1 MCEKQNRERNE
12 MTSCKANQKPAG
24 DLNLVLS
31 DVEELL
37 KATASAGSE
46 NMKEVRCRLALAVAS
61 ARVAYDQL
69 KEMTVKTAKATDQV
83 IREIHINPS
92 RSPEAPEAVKL
103 IRRIIVSW
111 VAGPPVQP
119 ELHSA
124 IPNCPRVPASRISP
138 RMI

>member
-1 MCEKQNRERNE
+1 
-12 MTSCKANQKPAG
+12 MTTYKAKHKPAS
-24 DLNLVLS
+24 DLSLVLS
-31 DVEELL
+31 DAEALL
-37 KATASAGSE
+37 KVTASAGSE

-61 ARVAYDQL
+61 ARAAYDQL
-69 KEMTVKTAKATDQV
+69 KEMTVKTAKATDHV

-103 IRRIIVSW
+103 IRRIIVNW

-124 IPNCPRVPASRISP
+124 IPVCPRVPASRIRP